1 METKYILAVIIIG
14 ILIVGGYLYM
24 NSNEATVSA
33 QGSSTIEAK
42 PDKLSVNFNIEA
54 KGKTA
59 QEAKDA
65 HDKILNSLTAKI
77 LLLDVEKKDIQTVN
91 FNLYPDYE
99 WLNGGN
105 KLKGYV
111 ARQDITIDVKD
122 FNQVAEIIGSGIDAG
137 SFVSYINFELSE
149 EKQND
154 YKVQALQKAGE
165 DAKRKAEA
173 TASGL
178 GKKIGR
184 LVSVQSEEFN
194 YLPYRYFDSGGAM
207 AETANAQAKSA
218 AVNLVPKDIEVSASL
233 RVEYKLSA
241 F

>member
-1 METKYILAVIIIG
+1 
-14 ILIVGGYLYM
+14 
-24 NSNEATVSA
+24 
-33 QGSSTIEAK
+33 
-42 PDKLSVNFNIEA
+42 
-54 KGKTA
+54 
-59 QEAKDA
+59 
-65 HDKILNSLTAKI
+65 

-99 WLNGGN
+99 WLNGEN

-122 FNQVAEIIGSGIDAG
+122 FNQVAEIIDAGIDAG

-194 YLPYRYFDSGGAM
+194 YLPYRYFDSGGAV

>member
-1 METKYILAVIIIG
+1 MKHILAIIAIG
-14 ILIVGGYLYM
+14 ILIVGGYLYIS
-24 NSNEATVSA
+24 SNEAIVSA
-33 QGSSTIEAK
+33 QGSSVIEAK

-59 QEAKDA
+59 QEAKDT
-65 HDKILNSLTAKI
+65 HDKILNSLTTKL
-77 LLLDVEKKDIQTVN
+77 LLLDVEKKDIKTLN
-91 FNLYPDYE
+91 FNLYPNYE
-99 WLNGGN
+99 WSNGEN
-105 KLKGYV
+105 KLKGYI

-122 FNQVAEIIGSGIDAG
+122 FNQVAEIIDAGIDAG

-194 YLPYRYFDSGGAM
+194 YLPYRYFDSGGAI
-207 AETANAQAKSA
+207 AETANVQAKQA
-218 AVNLVPKDIEVSASL
+218 AVNLVPRDIEVSASL
-233 RVEYKLSA
+233 RVEYKLSS

>member
-1 METKYILAVIIIG
+1 MKHILAIIAICIVVIG
-14 ILIVGGYLYM
+14 AYLYI
-24 NSNEATVSA
+24 SSSAATVTA
-33 QGSSTIEAK
+33 QGNSVIKAT

-65 HDKILNSLTAKI
+65 HDKILNSLTTK
-77 LLLDVEKKDIQTVN
+77 LLLLNVEKKDIKTLN
-91 FNLYPDYE
+91 FNLYPEYD
-99 WLNGGN
+99 WANGKN
-105 KLKGYV
+105 ELKGYI
-111 ARQDITIDVKD
+111 ARQDITVDVKD
-122 FNQVAEIIGSGIDAG
+122 FSQVAEIIDAGIDAG

-178 GKKIGR
+178 GKSIGR

-194 YLPYRYFDSGGAM
+194 YMPYRYFDSGGAV
-207 AETANAQAKSA
+207 AEAANVQAKQA
-218 AVNLVPKDIEVSASL
+218 TMNLVPQDIQVSATL
-233 RVEYKLSA
+233 RVEYKLSS